1 MFRQP
6 EEDYQSIIETL
17 QIKILPTTV
26 KSKIYRQRCIAAMY
40 TDSELTLQ
48 KDNRFVLKL
57 QDSKLTQQHYKHI
70 QWKFELTYQ
79 NILSLT

>member
-1 MFRQP
+1 M
-6 EEDYQSIIETL
+6 
-17 QIKILPTTV
+17 
-26 KSKIYRQRCIAAMY
+26 KSKIYRQRRIAAMC

-57 QDSKLTQQHYKHI
+57 QDSKLTQQHYKHT
-70 QWKFELTYQ
+70 QWKFFKFKITYQ